1 MTDSKEKMIHTI
13 IFFVE
18 NTKNCYKTKLFKL
31 LYFLDFEIYRKTG
44 RSVTGLDYYAWEKG
58 PVPVALFNMIEN
70 KDPDLYKAI
79 EVVKSN
85 NPKIQKVNFN
95 PKIQMD
101 KDLFSIN
108 EMKAM
113 KTFAKIFKDEK
124 ANEMIEIS
132 HGKGKFWDRVYNQ
145 EGKKKGLIPYHYIL
159 EDNCH
164 LEDTISKEEAKER
177 EEIDEAMKIN
187 FGC

>member
-1 MTDSKEKMIHTI
+1 MTDSKEKMIHAM

-44 RSVTGLDYYAWEKG
+44 RSVTGLQYHAYPRG
-58 PVPVALFNMIEN
+58 PVPIELFNMIEK
-70 KDPDLYKAI
+70 KDRDLYKAFEI
-79 EVVKSN
+79 VKSN
-85 NPKIQKVNFN
+85 NIKFTPKI
-95 PKIQMD
+95 PMD
-101 KDLFSIN
+101 KDVFSIN

-113 KTFAKIFKDEK
+113 KTFAEIFKDEK

-159 EDNCH
+159 EDSRH
-164 LEDTISKEEAKER
+164 LKDTISKEEALER
-177 EEIDEAMKIN
+177 EQDDKAMMLN
-187 FGC
+187 YGC